1 MDSVATQLYKAVAQP
16 NGCTMPDVTTPD
28 FADLRRRMVD
38 CQLRT
43 FSVFDD
49 SVLFAVLN
57 TPREVFLEPASRSV
71 AYSDAILSV
80 SAGGV
85 RRQLLTPMVL
95 ARLLQTA
102 DIRPTDRLLDVGG
115 ATGYSAAVSGRL
127 AGSVVAL
134 ESESA
139 FSEIASKCFADLH
152 LSNVSCA
159 TGPLEA
165 GAPGQGPF
173 DVIVVAGAVEEGLDS
188 LLGQLAEGG
197 RLVTVL
203 RSPGQTGLAMKA
215 VRYERVGRDVGMR
228 VAFDATGAV
237 LPAFARKP
245 AFVF

>member
-1 MDSVATQLYKAVAQP
+1 
-16 NGCTMPDVTTPD
+16 MPEVTTPD
-28 FADLRRRMVD
+28 FAELRRRMVD

-57 TPREVFLEPASRSV
+57 TPRELFVDPATQAV
-71 AYSDAILSV
+71 AYSDAVLSV

-95 ARLLQTA
+95 ARLLQIA
-102 DIRPTDRLLDVGG
+102 EIRPGDRLLDVGG
-115 ATGYSAAVSGRL
+115 ATGYSAAVARRL
-127 AGSVVAL
+127 AGEVVAL

-139 FSEIASKCFADLH
+139 FSEIAKKCFSDLT
-152 LSNVSCA
+152 LSNVSCV
-159 TGPLEA
+159 TGPLDG
-165 GAPGQGPF
+165 GAPGQGLF
-173 DVIVVAGAVEEGLDS
+173 DVIVVAGAVEEGLDT

-197 RLVTVL
+197 RLVTI
-203 RSPGQTGLAMKA
+203 RRDPGQTGLAMKA
-215 VRYERVGRDVGMR
+215 VCYERSGRDVGMR
-228 VAFDATGAV
+228 VAFDASAAV

>member
-1 MDSVATQLYKAVAQP
+1 MSEVPA
-16 NGCTMPDVTTPD
+16 PD
-28 FADLRRRMVD
+28 FAELRRRMVD
-38 CQLRT
+38 CQVRT

-49 SVLFAVLN
+49 SVLFALLN
-57 TPREVFLEPASRSV
+57 TPREVFVDPASPAL

-95 ARLLQTA
+95 ARLLQA
-102 DIRPTDRLLDVGG
+102 AEIRPTDRLLDVGG
-115 ATGYSAAVSGRL
+115 ASGYSAAVASRL

-139 FSEIASKCFADLH
+139 FSEMASKRFSELT
-152 LSNVSCA
+152 LSNVTCA

-173 DVIVVAGAVEEGLDS
+173 DVIVIAGAVEEGLDT
-188 LLGQLAEGG
+188 LVGELAEGG
-197 RLVTVL
+197 RLVTI
-203 RSPGQTGLAMKA
+203 RRGPGQTGLAMKA
-215 VRYERVGRDVGMR
+215 VRYERVGKDLGMR
-228 VAFDATGAV
+228 VIFDATGAV